1 MDKKRKKYIKTGLH
15 CLVIFLALLSIFYF
29 LKAKYINEGAESFTW
44 DDIAAESTQNEN
56 YTFTERT
63 GELSQTFECTTDIL
77 WGIRLRFERHQNHR
91 SGTVE
96 FVVEDGQG
104 GIVCQTVMPVSSLDN
119 EKPFVLLFDHLE
131 EEARGKTFVLRIKVT
146 DLNPEDKLMVSTS
159 SKWIFTPSSLAD
171 SSKELK
177 GNLQMGQIYG
187 QYSSLGKLF
196 WIFALVV
203 TIAVY
208 GLYFCLFIKKVRL
221 ERVFIGAVLFTG
233 MAYVVLMKPGIIPDE
248 GAHYR
253 SAYAYSNVVLGEGN
267 GVNDPVVM
275 RDEDIS
281 FYKRMARAVPDPF
294 EYQRMLSQ
302 FGRSAGSNEMRA
314 IDKCPV
320 QAPGFLYFP
329 GAAGITIGRLLN
341 LNALTVFYL
350 GRIVNLL
357 AFVLMAYWAVKK
369 MPFYKMSMFA
379 IIMLPMTA
387 QLMGSYSYDIV
398 IIGLALMLVAAILD
412 YAYGQAKGA
421 KDLIVIATLS
431 ILLGCSKAGAYIP
444 LCALVWLI
452 PQKKFATKKNRLLF
466 VGGTLLGT
474 VLVCVLASMGQV
486 SSSIGADR
494 QVIADVAEA
503 GYTIGWV
510 FRNPK
515 EFILLLLNTV
525 YKEGDFIF
533 SSLIGKDLGWFNY
546 PVQMVVV
553 IGFLLVF
560 LLSATHVSGGEN
572 GIVVGGK
579 AKIGILI
586 GIVISGGIIAAAML
600 LSWTLLSSKSIQGI
614 QGRYFIPL
622 LLPLVLCLKNHTLV
636 LKRSIDRGLI
646 FALGWLQVLTWVNV
660 LITPLSK
667 LLEG

>member
-1 MDKKRKKYIKTGLH
+1 MDGKKKKYIKTGLH

-44 DDIAAESTQNEN
+44 DDIAAESTRSEN
-56 YTFTERT
+56 YTFTEKT
-63 GELSQTFECTTDIL
+63 GELSQTFECTTDTL

-96 FVVEDGQG
+96 FVVEDSQE

-119 EKPFVLLFDHLE
+119 DEPFVLLFDHLE
-131 EEARGKTFVLRIKVT
+131 EGTRGKTFVLRIKVA

-159 SKWIFTPSSLAD
+159 SKWVFTPSSLTD
-171 SSKELK
+171 SSKEQK

-196 WIFALVV
+196 RVFALAV

-221 ERVFIGAVLFTG
+221 EWVFTGAVLFTG
-233 MAYVVLMKPGIIPDE
+233 MIYVILMKPGIIPDE
-248 GAHYR
+248 AAHYR
-253 SAYAYSNVVLGEGN
+253 SAYAYSNMVLGEGN
-267 GVNDPVVM
+267 GLNDPVVM
-275 RDEDIS
+275 RDEDVS
-281 FYKRMARAVPDPF
+281 FYRRMARAVPDPF
-294 EYQRMLSQ
+294 EYQRMLSE
-302 FGRSAGSNEMRA
+302 FGRSASSTEMRE
-314 IDKCPV
+314 IDKSPV
-320 QAPGFLYFP
+320 QAPGFLYFS
-329 GAAGITIGRLLN
+329 GAVGITIGRLFN

-357 AFVLMAYWAVKK
+357 VFVGMVYWAMKK
-369 MPFYKMSMFA
+369 MPFYKMSVFA

-387 QLMGSYSYDIV
+387 QLMGSYSYDMV

-421 KDLIVIATLS
+421 KDLIVIAVLS

-452 PQKKFATKKNRLLF
+452 PQKKFATKKNWLLF
-466 VGGTLLGT
+466 MGGTLLGT
-474 VLVCVLASMGQV
+474 VLVCILVSMGQV
-486 SSSIGADR
+486 SSSIGANR

-510 FRNPK
+510 FQNPK

-525 YKEGDFIF
+525 YEEGDFIF
-533 SSLIGKDLGWFNY
+533 GSLIGKDLGWFNY

-560 LLSATHVSGGEN
+560 LLSAIHVSGGEN
-572 GIVVGGK
+572 GIVVRGR
-579 AKIGILI
+579 AKIGVLT

-636 LKRSIDRGLI
+636 LKRSIDRGLV
-646 FALGWLQVLTWVNV
+646 FTLGWLQVLTWVNV

>member
-1 MDKKRKKYIKTGLH
+1 
-15 CLVIFLALLSIFYF
+15 
-29 LKAKYINEGAESFTW
+29 
-44 DDIAAESTQNEN
+44 
-56 YTFTERT
+56 
-63 GELSQTFECTTDIL
+63 
-77 WGIRLRFERHQNHR
+77 
-91 SGTVE
+91 
-96 FVVEDGQG
+96 
-104 GIVCQTVMPVSSLDN
+104 
-119 EKPFVLLFDHLE
+119 
-131 EEARGKTFVLRIKVT
+131 
-146 DLNPEDKLMVSTS
+146 
-159 SKWIFTPSSLAD
+159 
-171 SSKELK
+171 
-177 GNLQMGQIYG
+177 
-187 QYSSLGKLF
+187 
-196 WIFALVV
+196 
-203 TIAVY
+203 
-208 GLYFCLFIKKVRL
+208 
-221 ERVFIGAVLFTG
+221 
-233 MAYVVLMKPGIIPDE
+233 
-248 GAHYR
+248 
-253 SAYAYSNVVLGEGN
+253 
-267 GVNDPVVM
+267 
-275 RDEDIS
+275 
-281 FYKRMARAVPDPF
+281 MARAAPDPC
-294 EYQRMLSQ
+294 EYQRMLNE
-302 FGRSAGSNEMRA
+302 FGRSASSTEMRE
-314 IDKCPV
+314 INESPV

-329 GAAGITIGRLLN
+329 GAVGITIGRLFN

-357 AFVLMAYWAVKK
+357 ALVGMVYWAMKK
-369 MPFYKMSMFA
+369 MPFYKMSVFA

-387 QLMGSYSYDIV
+387 QLIGSYSYDIV

-421 KDLIVIATLS
+421 KDLIVIAVLS

-452 PQKKFATKKNRLLF
+452 PQKKFATKKNWLLF

-474 VLVCVLASMGQV
+474 VLVCVLVSMGQV
-486 SSSIGADR
+486 SSSIGVDR
-494 QVIADVAEA
+494 QMIADVAEA
-503 GYTIGWV
+503 GYTISWV
-510 FRNPK
+510 FQNPK

-560 LLSATHVSGGEN
+560 LLSAIHVSGGEN
-572 GIVVGGK
+572 DIVVGGK
-579 AKIGILI
+579 AKIGVLT

-636 LKRSIDRGLI
+636 LKRSIDRGLA
-646 FALGWLQVLTWVNV
+646 FTLGWLQVLTWVNV